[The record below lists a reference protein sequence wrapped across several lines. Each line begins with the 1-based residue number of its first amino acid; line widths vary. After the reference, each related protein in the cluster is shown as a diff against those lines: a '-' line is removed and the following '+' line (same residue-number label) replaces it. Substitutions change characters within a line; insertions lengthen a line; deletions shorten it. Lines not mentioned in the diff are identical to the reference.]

1 MVAVTL
7 LSFLLRI
14 QNNYLWK
21 FFSCLKIMCRYQI
34 LKLPMLIKITKW
46 KFNVH
51 TIEKRW
57 KKIIKLLCITFWLG
71 FVIKTDIFLSSAP
84 SKSVEFPNG
93 IFNFWITVPM
103 RGPQY
108 CWAGSSPIS
117 PVEHWDF
124 RRPFFWPPG
133 LHWPILLAQFKHC
146 FHRYSR

>member
-14 QNNYLWK
+14 QNNNN
-21 FFSCLKIMCRYQI
+21 CLKIKYRYQT
-34 LKLPMLIKITKW
+34 LKLPILIEITKENSMSIQL
-46 KFNVH
+46 KNA
-51 TIEKRW
+51 
-57 KKIIKLLCITFWLG
+57 KKIIKLLCFTFWLG
-71 FVIKTDIFLSSAP
+71 FVIETGILLILAP
-84 SKSVEFPNG
+84 RKSLEFPNG
-93 IFNFWITVPM
+93 IVNFWITVPM

-108 CWAGSSPIS
+108 CWTGSSPIS

-133 LHWPILLAQFKHC
+133 FHWPILVAQFKHC